1 MAERKRFSQ
10 ELMQG
15 RNTAAK
21 RDMEFL
27 FDNQPYDP
35 RDTFKGELARRA
47 MMYGEIPFGRGMRSD
62 MYGISWFKKQQ
73 GNALDIA
80 IERQT
85 LNDELIPN
93 IPLDV
98 FGKKKELKQYEARK
112 NPQMKYFI
120 MQNKQ
125 NENTKSSAS
134 PTKKRRTAD
143 QEISTQNIVVE
154 GKRLKNDKSEEV
166 NQSKPLAKPDE
177 LNQSEQPKQRGELKT
192 EKNRKKNKNKS
203 YFNFL

>member
-1 MAERKRFSQ
+1 M
-10 ELMQG
+10 M
-15 RNTAAK
+15 T
-21 RDMEFL
+21 
-27 FDNQPYDP
+27 
-35 RDTFKGELARRA
+35 GEL
-47 MMYGEIPFGRGMRSD
+47 PFGRGMKAD
-62 MYGISWFKKQQ
+62 MYGINWFKKQQ
-73 GNALDIA
+73 GDLLDIA

-98 FGKKKELKQYEARK
+98 FDKKKELKQYEARK

-125 NENTKSSAS
+125 NENTKSTAS

-154 GKRLKNDKSEEV
+154 GKRLKNNKSEEV
-166 NQSKPLAKPDE
+166 NQSKPLAQPDE
-177 LNQSEQPKQRGELKT
+177 LNQSAQPKQRGELNTQKKQK
-192 EKNRKKNKNKS
+192 EKQK
-203 YFNFL
+203 

>member
-1 MAERKRFSQ
+1 
-10 ELMQG
+10 
-15 RNTAAK
+15 
-21 RDMEFL
+21 
-27 FDNQPYDP
+27 
-35 RDTFKGELARRA
+35 
-47 MMYGEIPFGRGMRSD
+47 
-62 MYGISWFKKQQ
+62 MYGISWFEKQQ

-125 NENTKSSAS
+125 NKNTKSSAS

-143 QEISTQNIVVE
+143 QEISSQNIVV
-154 GKRLKNDKSEEV
+154 GGRLRNNKNEEV
-166 NQSKPLAKPDE
+166 NQNKPLDQRNE
-177 LNQSEQPKQRGELKT
+177 LNQSEQPKQRGELKA
-192 EKNRKKNKNKS
+192 EKKQKEKQK
-203 YFNFL
+203 